1 MLVSDKTD
9 FKTKTVTKG
18 KEGYYAMIKK
28 KTVQQEDITLV
39 YAPNLGASK
48 YINQIFT
55 YIKGEI
61 DSDTIIVRGL

>member
-1 MLVSDKTD
+1 
-9 FKTKTVTKG
+9 
-18 KEGYYAMIKK
+18 MIKK
-28 KTVQQEDITLV
+28 KSVQQEDITLV